1 MRDTSPGDDHTANP
15 AWTGAA
21 RFLEGRIP
29 PGQTVIAPA
38 AFEATTG
45 ALAPPD
51 PAVLPDWAVVETA
64 GAGALPGALLQRL
77 LAETTPVYANEG
89 YVVFARRPTFGLAS
103 LRNAAPVRALADAAA
118 SGSTP
123 PSPPFAGPGAAEAS
137 APGSALPPEAAIMP
151 SAPPRAPEIPK
162 ATLPPEALALRV
174 PPARQADP
182 PAPPSM
188 PPGMPEMP
196 RIPVPPTPA
205 LKPEPPPSNA
215 AAAPARGAAGWGGL
229 PARIGP
235 LLGEA
240 AGRRVAAIGHSQDL
254 AAAAL
259 PPSALISAEGP
270 QLPPACFDL
279 ALVLAAAEPPAR
291 ELAEAARLLRQGGLV
306 LAIAENADSLGRR
319 LAAALGRAPTTS
331 GLSAAAL
338 RGAAQAAGLV
348 PVRLEGHSLDT
359 WRAQSDAPP
368 AGLLPDAPA
377 AALLEEAGEA
387 AGPRHAAWL
396 LLLARKN

>member
-1 MRDTSPGDDHTANP
+1 MPDTSPGGDHASNP
-15 AWTGAA
+15 ARTGAA

-29 PGQTVIAPA
+29 PGQTVIAPME
-38 AFEATTG
+38 FEAVTG
-45 ALAPPD
+45 PLTPPD
-51 PAVLPDWAVVETA
+51 PAVLPDWAVVAIAE
-64 GAGALPGALLQRL
+64 AGALPGALLGRL
-77 LAETTPVYANEG
+77 LAGTTPVYADEG
-89 YVVFARRPTFGLAS
+89 YVVFARRPTFGLAD
-103 LRNAAPVRALADAAA
+103 LRNTAPVRALADAAA
-118 SGSTP
+118 SGSAP
-123 PSPPFAGPGAAEAS
+123 PPLAGPGAAEAS

-162 ATLPPEALALRV
+162 AILPPEALALRV
-174 PPARQADP
+174 PPVRQADA
-182 PAPPSM
+182 PAPPPM
-188 PPGMPEMP
+188 PPGVLEVP

-215 AAAPARGAAGWGGL
+215 AVAPARGAAGWGGL
-229 PARIGP
+229 PARIAL

-259 PPSALISAEGP
+259 PPSALISTEGS

-279 ALVLAAAEPPAR
+279 AAAEPPAR
-291 ELAEAARLLRQGGLV
+291 QLAEAARLLRPGGLV

-319 LAAALGRAPTTS
+319 LAAALGRPAATP
-331 GLSAAAL
+331 GLTAAAL
-338 RGAAQAAGLV
+338 RGAAQAAGLL
-348 PVRLEGHSLDT
+348 PLRLEGHSLDA
-359 WRAQSDAPP
+359 WRAHSDAPP